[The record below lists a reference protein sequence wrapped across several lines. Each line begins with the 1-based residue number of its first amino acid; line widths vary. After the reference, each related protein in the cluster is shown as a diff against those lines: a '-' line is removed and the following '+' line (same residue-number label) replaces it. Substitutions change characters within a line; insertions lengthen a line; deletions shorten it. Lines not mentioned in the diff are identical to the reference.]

1 MDAGGL
7 EVLANLLETDDT
19 KCQIG
24 SLTIMKEIT
33 VHPDIRYGYLSSY
46 WQLKLHW
53 MVGKCSGGLKDQKIS
68 SLIG

>member
-33 VHPDIRYGYLSSY
+33 VHPDIRYGS
-46 WQLKLHW
+46 
-53 MVGKCSGGLKDQKIS
+53 
-68 SLIG
+68 